1 MFGLELVYDNGFVLL
16 GRKPFETGNFVS
28 PREIGGIRI
37 KKGRWSLIYV

>member
-28 PREIGGIRI
+28 PREIGEIRTRNG
-37 KKGRWSLIYV
+37 KWPLINV